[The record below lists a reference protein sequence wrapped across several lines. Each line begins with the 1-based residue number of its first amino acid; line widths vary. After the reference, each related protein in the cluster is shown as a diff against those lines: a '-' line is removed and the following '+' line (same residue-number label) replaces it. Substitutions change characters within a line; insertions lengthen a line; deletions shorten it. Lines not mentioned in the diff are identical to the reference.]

1 MRRWKEEG
9 KQCSTKWSNFL
20 HFQCWRKRRWR
31 SATYEGVC
39 FGCRCQVIYINRNG
53 WLPFSVYLSRTKSSF
68 FGASNFG
75 VCGWV
80 PPPLVPFLVAVLS
93 YATTALCDHE
103 MRVIV
108 AAGIRRM
115 SSLLFASDVAVRA
128 TALWTGHGP
137 CLRGRSAL
145 PGQHQLVLR
154 LGTTFEWVR
163 YTVIVNPLCPSA
175 PSSRPHSDV
184 YFFGK

>member
-1 MRRWKEEG
+1 MFDKVEQFSAFSVLAEEAMEVRHLRG
-9 KQCSTKWSNFL
+9 CLFRVSLPGYLYNSQRVASFFCVPF
-20 HFQCWRKRRWR
+20 
-31 SATYEGVC
+31 TYEILVFWGIEFWCVRL
-39 FGCRCQVIYINRNG
+39 G
-53 WLPFSVYLSRTKSSF
+53 T
-68 FGASNFG
+68 
-75 VCGWV
+75 
-80 PPPLVPFLVAVLS
+80 PPLVPFLVAVLS

-103 MRVIV
+103 MRVIM

-115 SSLLFASDVAVRA
+115 SSLLFASGVAVRA